1 MKNTIILFVVLI
13 IIALGVFFF
22 TKDSGDKAP
31 TDSNVTDLKNPS
43 GNLPDDTQT
52 PNAEGIVKDEKQTV
66 LGQSVGGNAITAY
79 HYGTGDTELLFVGG
93 IHGGYSW
100 NTTLLAYEM
109 VDYLEAN
116 PTVVPANIKVTV
128 VPVMNPDGL
137 EKVTGSTGRFEP
149 EDVSPSNAVQVS
161 GRFNANNVDLSR
173 NFDCE
178 WQTNALW
185 QNKPVSGGATV
196 FSEPESVAM
205 KNYIEASTPSAVVVW
220 YSAEGK
226 VYASSCGAP
235 VLTETTVIT
244 NLFAKA
250 SGYPAGQNFTAYK
263 ITGDFVDWLA
273 QKEIP
278 AISVLLTNHQD
289 VEWTKNKAGF
299 EALLAKYST
308 E

>member
-1 MKNTIILFVVLI
+1 MKNIIMAILVIAVVGFVGYFIIKSSPRTADVAKVEDNVTSTTTPQSDGQTSGTPVVEKNKAETIIGKSI
-13 IIALGVFFF
+13 NERDIM
-22 TKDSGDKAP
+22 
-31 TDSNVTDLKNPS
+31 
-43 GNLPDDTQT
+43 
-52 PNAEGIVKDEKQTV
+52 
-66 LGQSVGGNAITAY
+66 AY

-273 QKEIP
+273 KKEIP